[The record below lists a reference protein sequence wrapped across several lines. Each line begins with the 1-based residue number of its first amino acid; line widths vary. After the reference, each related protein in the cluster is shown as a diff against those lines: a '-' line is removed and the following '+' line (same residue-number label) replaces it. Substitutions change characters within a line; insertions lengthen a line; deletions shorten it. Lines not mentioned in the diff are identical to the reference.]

1 MECFTKAKT
10 KTERTFDTKSNLKK
24 RWKLFVKCRGY
35 NNSFNSWIDIYNI
48 VLMSDCTPKPK
59 SFGRRVNVQLELS
72 NYATKV
78 NLKTSTGVDTSKF
91 AKNVD
96 LANLKFDVYKLDIG
110 KLKNVSTN

>member
-1 MECFTKAKT
+1 
-10 KTERTFDTKSNLKK
+10 
-24 RWKLFVKCRGY
+24 
-35 NNSFNSWIDIYNI
+35 
-48 VLMSDCTPKPK
+48 MSDCTPKPK

-78 NLKTSTGVDTSKF
+78 NLKTSTGVDRSKF